1 LFLCTLKVKI
11 SFAMKRLV
19 IRINGKQYEVAEGE
33 ELLIDR
39 TLEKNIDPDVLLVFD
54 DDLVKVGKPLVN
66 KARVELEVL
75 GEIKGEK
82 IEVMKYKAKS
92 RYRRR
97 YGFRPLFT
105 KVLVKSV
112 SLS

>member
-19 IRINGKQYEVAEGE
+19 IRINGRQYEVAEGE
-33 ELLIDR
+33 EILIDR
-39 TLEKNIDPDVLLVFD
+39 ALGEKINPEVLLIFD
-54 DDLVKVGKPLVN
+54 GDLVKVGKPLVD
-66 KARVELEVL
+66 KAKVELEVL
-75 GEIKGEK
+75 GEVKGEK
-82 IEVMKYKAKS
+82 IEGIKYKAKS
-92 RYRRR
+92 RYRKR